1 LLKHHYS
8 KPLLIAL
15 MEKIL
20 FDKKVAFY
28 WGITRLLVDRFV
40 SVLCVSVLSKE
51 ELMNFSF
58 KEVMLSY
65 LAL

>member
-1 LLKHHYS
+1 
-8 KPLLIAL
+8 